1 MKYYLNINQKFAVE
15 HGLNTSEAI
24 VFAWLYELPSWAKSV
39 LIDNKTY
46 YFASENKAAEEM
58 PLISDKKDTFYR
70 LYRYL
75 AKKGLIEMLK
85 IGKATYIAI
94 TDLGKGW
101 YLSESNQ
108 KNGNSEHLNNYPNSE
123 NNSDFAGNSEETR
136 KNLQNNS
143 ETAPT
148 NNIYNNN
155 IYNNNIYRSREKE
168 FSQHSQQKGEV
179 VEAEIIEPNEPK
191 KEPKSEGAKRLFRS
205 FFAEIDE
212 GNYDELN
219 AMFNAEEYADVN
231 LVYYYHAV
239 ADWSDSA
246 NKKRTKRGWVA
257 TIRNFIKSDKEKNK
271 LHTIS
276 AEVFKESIKVKP
288 EDYLTFD
295 L

>member
-1 MKYYLNINQKFAVE
+1 MKYYININQKYAVE

-70 LYRYL
+70 LYRSL

-108 KNGNSEHLNNYPNSE
+108 KNDNSEHLNNYPNSE
-123 NNSDFAGNSEETR
+123 NNSDFAGNSEESR
-136 KNLQNNS
+136 KILQNNS

-148 NNIYNNN
+148 NNIYKNN
-155 IYNNNIYRSREKE
+155 NNNIYRSREKE
-168 FSQHSQQKGEV
+168 FTQHSQQKGEV
-179 VEAEIIEPNEPK
+179 VEAEFIEP
-191 KEPKSEGAKRLFRS
+191 KEPKGDGTKRLFRS
-205 FFAEIDE
+205 FFCEIDK
-212 GNYDELN
+212 GSYDELN
-219 AMFNAEEYADVN
+219 ALFNAEEYADIN
-231 LVYYYHAV
+231 LVYYYNAV

-246 NKKRTKRGWVA
+246 NKKRTKRGWIA
-257 TIRNFIKSDKEKNK
+257 TIRNFIKSDKEKGK

-276 AEVFKESIKVKP
+276 EELFKEQIKVRP
-288 EDYLTFD
+288 EDYLTLD

>member
-1 MKYYLNINQKFAVE
+1 MKFYININQKFAVE

-70 LYRYL
+70 QYKSL
-75 AKKGLIEMLK
+75 AKRGLIEILK

-101 YLSESNQ
+101 YLSESSQ
-108 KNGNSEHLNNYPNSE
+108 KNGSSEHLNNYQNSE
-123 NNSDFAGNSEETR
+123 NNSDFAGNSEESR
-136 KNLQNNS
+136 KILQNNS

-148 NNIYNNN
+148 NNIYKNNN
-155 IYNNNIYRSREKE
+155 TNNNIYRSREKE
-168 FSQHSQQKGEV
+168 FSRNSQQKGEV
-179 VEAEIIEPNEPK
+179 VEAEIIEP
-191 KEPKSEGAKRLFRS
+191 KEPKGEGAKRLFRS
-205 FFAEIDE
+205 FFPEIDK
-212 GNYDELN
+212 GTYDELN
-219 AMFNAEEYADVN
+219 ALFNAEEYADIN
-231 LVYYYHAV
+231 LVYYYNAV

-246 NKKRTKRGWVA
+246 NKKRTKRGWIA

-276 AEVFKESIKVKP
+276 AELFKEQIKVKP
-288 EDYLTFD
+288 EDYLTLD

>member
-1 MKYYLNINQKFAVE
+1 MKFYININQKFAVE

-70 LYRYL
+70 LYKSL

-85 IGKATYIAI
+85 IGKTTYISI

-101 YLSESNQ
+101 YLSESIQ
-108 KNGNSEHLNNYPNSE
+108 KNGNSEHLNNYQNSE
-123 NNSDFAGNSEETR
+123 NNSDFVGKSEETR
-136 KNLQNNS
+136 KILQNNS

-148 NNIYNNN
+148 NNIYKNNN
-155 IYNNNIYRSREKE
+155 TNNIYRSREKE

-179 VEAEIIEPNEPK
+179 VDAEIIEPNEPK
-191 KEPKSEGAKRLFRS
+191 VEGAKRLFRS
-205 FFAEIDE
+205 FFAEIDK

-219 AMFNAEEYADVN
+219 SLFNSEDYADIN
-231 LVYYYHAV
+231 LVYYYNAV

-276 AEVFKESIKVKP
+276 EELFKEKIKVKP

>member
-1 MKYYLNINQKFAVE
+1 MKFYININQKFAVE

-70 LYRYL
+70 LYKSL
-75 AKKGLIEMLK
+75 AKKGLIEILK

-101 YLSESNQ
+101 YLSESSQ

-123 NNSDFAGNSEETR
+123 NNSDFAGNSEESR
-136 KNLQNNS
+136 KILQNNS

-148 NNIYNNN
+148 NNIYKNNN
-155 IYNNNIYRSREKE
+155 TNNNIYRSREKE
-168 FSQHSQQKGEV
+168 FSRNSQQKGEV
-179 VEAEIIEPNEPK
+179 VEAEIIEP
-191 KEPKSEGAKRLFRS
+191 KEPKGEGAKRLFRS
-205 FFAEIDE
+205 FFPEIDK
-212 GNYDELN
+212 GTYDELN
-219 AMFNAEEYADVN
+219 ALFNAEEYADIN
-231 LVYYYHAV
+231 LVYYYNAV

-246 NKKRTKRGWVA
+246 NKKRTKRGWIA

-276 AEVFKESIKVKP
+276 AELFKEQIKVKP
-288 EDYLTFD
+288 EDYLTLD

>member
-1 MKYYLNINQKFAVE
+1 MKFYININQKFSVE

-39 LIDNKTY
+39 LIENKTY

-70 LYRYL
+70 LYKSL
-75 AKKGLIEMLK
+75 AKKGLIEILK

-101 YLSESNQ
+101 YLSESSQ

-123 NNSDFAGNSEETR
+123 NNSDFAGNSEESR
-136 KNLQNNS
+136 KILQNNS

-148 NNIYNNN
+148 NNIYKNNN
-155 IYNNNIYRSREKE
+155 TNNNIYRSREKE
-168 FSQHSQQKGEV
+168 FSRNSQQKGEV
-179 VEAEIIEPNEPK
+179 VEAEIIEP
-191 KEPKSEGAKRLFRS
+191 KEPKGEGAKRLFRS
-205 FFAEIDE
+205 FFPEIDK
-212 GNYDELN
+212 GTYDELN
-219 AMFNAEEYADVN
+219 ALFNAEEYADIN
-231 LVYYYHAV
+231 LVYYYNAV

-246 NKKRTKRGWVA
+246 NKKRTKRGWIA

-276 AEVFKESIKVKP
+276 AELFKEQIKVKP
-288 EDYLTFD
+288 EDYLTLD

>member
-1 MKYYLNINQKFAVE
+1 MKFYININQKFAVE

-58 PLISDKKDTFYR
+58 PIISDKKDTFYR
-70 LYRYL
+70 LYRSL
-75 AKKGLIEMLK
+75 AKNGLIEILK

-101 YLSESNQ
+101 YLSESSQ
-108 KNGNSEHLNNYPNSE
+108 KNGNSEHLNNCPNSE
-123 NNSDFAGNSEETR
+123 NNSDFAENSEESR
-136 KNLQNNS
+136 KILQNNS

-148 NNIYNNN
+148 NNIYKNNN
-155 IYNNNIYRSREKE
+155 TDNNIYRSREKE

-179 VEAEIIEPNEPK
+179 VEAEIIEP
-191 KEPKSEGAKRLFRS
+191 KEPKGEGAKRLFRS
-205 FFAEIDE
+205 FFGEIDK
-212 GNYDELN
+212 GTYDELN
-219 AMFNAEEYADVN
+219 ALFNAEEYADIN
-231 LVYYYHAV
+231 LVYYYNAV

-257 TIRNFIKSDKEKNK
+257 TIRNFIKSDKEKGK

-276 AEVFKESIKVKP
+276 AELFKEQIKVKP
-288 EDYLTFD
+288 EDYLTLD

>member
-1 MKYYLNINQKFAVE
+1 MKFYININQKFAVE

-70 LYRYL
+70 LYKSL
-75 AKKGLIEMLK
+75 AKKGLIEILK

-101 YLSESNQ
+101 YLSESSQ

-123 NNSDFAGNSEETR
+123 NNSDFAGNSEESR
-136 KNLQNNS
+136 KILQNNS

-148 NNIYNNN
+148 NNIYKNNN
-155 IYNNNIYRSREKE
+155 TNNNIYRSREKE
-168 FSQHSQQKGEV
+168 FSRNSQQKGEV
-179 VEAEIIEPNEPK
+179 VEAEIIEP
-191 KEPKSEGAKRLFRS
+191 KEPKGEDAKRLFRS
-205 FFAEIDE
+205 FFPEIDK
-212 GNYDELN
+212 GTYDELN
-219 AMFNAEEYADVN
+219 ALFNAEEYADIN
-231 LVYYYHAV
+231 LVYYYNAV

-246 NKKRTKRGWVA
+246 NKKRTKRGWIA

-276 AEVFKESIKVKP
+276 AELFKEQIKVKP
-288 EDYLTFD
+288 EDYLTLD

>member
-1 MKYYLNINQKFAVE
+1 MRYYININQKFAVK

-24 VFAWLYELPSWAKSV
+24 VFAWLYELPSWAKNV
-39 LIDNKTY
+39 LIGNKTY
-46 YFASENKAAEEM
+46 YFGSRNKAAEEL
-58 PLISDKKDTFYR
+58 PLVSDKPNTFQK
-70 LYRYL
+70 LYKKL
-75 AKKGLIEMLK
+75 EAKGLIEIIK
-85 IGKATYIAI
+85 IGKAEYIAI

-101 YLSESNQ
+101 YLSTGEPKKEGCKSEKKIQDEENFPQ
-108 KNGNSEHLNNYPNSE
+108 TAEKSSEVGKKIPKNEE
-123 NNSDFAGNSEETR
+123 NF
-136 KNLQNNS
+136 
-143 ETAPT
+143 PT

-155 IYNNNIYRSREKE
+155 INNNIIYRSREKE

-179 VEAEIIEPNEPK
+179 VEAEIVEPNRPK
-191 KEPKSEGAKRLFRS
+191 TEPKSEGAKRLFRS
-205 FFAEIDE
+205 FFAEIDK

-219 AMFNAEEYADVN
+219 SLFNAEEYADIN
-231 LVYYYHAV
+231 LVYYYNAV

-257 TIRNFIKSDKEKNK
+257 TIRNFIKSDKEKGK

-276 AEVFKESIKVKP
+276 ADLFKEQIKVKP

>member
-1 MKYYLNINQKFAVE
+1 MKFYININQKFAVE

-70 LYRYL
+70 LYKSL
-75 AKKGLIEMLK
+75 AKKGLIEILK

-101 YLSESNQ
+101 YLSEISQ

-123 NNSDFAGNSEETR
+123 NNSDFAGNSEESR
-136 KNLQNNS
+136 KILQNNS

-148 NNIYNNN
+148 NNIYKNNN
-155 IYNNNIYRSREKE
+155 TNNNIYRSREKE
-168 FSQHSQQKGEV
+168 FSRNSQQKGEV
-179 VEAEIIEPNEPK
+179 VEAEIIEP
-191 KEPKSEGAKRLFRS
+191 KEPKGEGAKRLFRS
-205 FFAEIDE
+205 FFPEIDK
-212 GNYDELN
+212 GTYDELN
-219 AMFNAEEYADVN
+219 ALFNAEEYADIN
-231 LVYYYHAV
+231 LVYYYNAV

-246 NKKRTKRGWVA
+246 NKKRTKRGWIA

-276 AEVFKESIKVKP
+276 AELFKEQIKVKP
-288 EDYLTFD
+288 EDYLTLD

>member
-1 MKYYLNINQKFAVE
+1 MKFYININQKFAVE

-70 LYRYL
+70 LYKSL
-75 AKKGLIEMLK
+75 AKKGLIEILK

-101 YLSESNQ
+101 YLSESSQ

-123 NNSDFAGNSEETR
+123 NNSDFAGNSEESR
-136 KNLQNNS
+136 KILQNNS

-148 NNIYNNN
+148 NNIYKNNN
-155 IYNNNIYRSREKE
+155 TNNNIYRSREKE
-168 FSQHSQQKGEV
+168 FSRNSQQKGEV
-179 VEAEIIEPNEPK
+179 VEAEIIEP
-191 KEPKSEGAKRLFRS
+191 KEPKGEGAKRLFRS
-205 FFAEIDE
+205 FFPEIDK
-212 GNYDELN
+212 GTYDELN
-219 AMFNAEEYADVN
+219 ALFNAEEYADIN
-231 LVYYYHAV
+231 LVYYYNAV

-246 NKKRTKRGWVA
+246 SKKRTKRGWIA

-276 AEVFKESIKVKP
+276 AELFKEQIKVKP
-288 EDYLTFD
+288 EDYLTLD

>member
-1 MKYYLNINQKFAVE
+1 MKYYININQKFAVE

-39 LIDNKTY
+39 LMDKEPF
-46 YFASENKAAEEM
+46 YFAGENKAADEM

-70 LYRYL
+70 LYRSL

-94 TDLGKGW
+94 TDIGKGW
-101 YLSESNQ
+101 YLSKRSQ
-108 KNGNSEHLNNYPNSE
+108 KNGNREHLNNYKNSE

-136 KNLQNNS
+136 KILQNNS

-155 IYNNNIYRSREKE
+155 TNNNIYRSREKE
-168 FSQHSQQKGEV
+168 FSQHSKKKGEV

-191 KEPKSEGAKRLFRS
+191 VDGAKRLFRS
-205 FFAEIDE
+205 FFAEIDK
-212 GNYDELN
+212 GTYDELN
-219 AMFNAEEYADVN
+219 ALFDSEKYADIN
-231 LVYYYHAV
+231 LVYYYNAV

-257 TIRNFIKSDKEKNK
+257 TIRNFIKSDKEKGK

-276 AEVFKESIKVKP
+276 AELFKEQIKIKP

>member
-1 MKYYLNINQKFAVE
+1 MKYYININQKYAVE

-24 VFAWLYELPSWAKSV
+24 VFSWLYELPSWAKSV

-70 LYRYL
+70 LYKSL

-101 YLSESNQ
+101 YLSESSQ
-108 KNGNSEHLNNYPNSE
+108 KNGNSEHLNNYQKSE
-123 NNSDFAGNSEETR
+123 NNSDFAGNSEESR
-136 KNLQNNS
+136 KFLQNNS
-143 ETAPT
+143 ETSPT
-148 NNIYNNN
+148 NNIYKNNN
-155 IYNNNIYRSREKE
+155 NNNIYRSREKE

-191 KEPKSEGAKRLFRS
+191 DEGAKRLFRS
-205 FFAEIDE
+205 FFAEIDR
-212 GNYDELN
+212 GHFDELN
-219 AMFNAEEYADVN
+219 ELFKSEEYADIN
-231 LVYYYHAV
+231 LVYYYNAV

-246 NKKRTKRGWVA
+246 NKKRTKRGWIA

-276 AEVFKESIKVKP
+276 AELFKEQIKVKP

>member
-1 MKYYLNINQKFAVE
+1 MKYYININQKFAVE

-70 LYRYL
+70 IYKSL
-75 AKKGLIEMLK
+75 AKKGLIEILK
-85 IGKATYIAI
+85 IGKATYIEI

-101 YLSESNQ
+101 YLSESSQ

-123 NNSDFAGNSEETR
+123 NNSDFAENSEESR
-136 KNLQNNS
+136 KILQNNS

-148 NNIYNNN
+148 NNIYKNNN
-155 IYNNNIYRSREKE
+155 TNNNIYRSREKE
-168 FSQHSQQKGEV
+168 FSRNSQQKGEV
-179 VEAEIIEPNEPK
+179 VKAEIIEP
-191 KEPKSEGAKRLFRS
+191 KEPKGEGAKRLFRS
-205 FFAEIDE
+205 FFGEIDK
-212 GNYDELN
+212 GTYDELN
-219 AMFNAEEYADVN
+219 ALFNAEEYADIN
-231 LVYYYHAV
+231 LVYYYNAV

-246 NKKRTKRGWVA
+246 NKKRTKRGWIA

-271 LHTIS
+271 LHTIN
-276 AEVFKESIKVKP
+276 AELFKEQIKVKP

>member
-1 MKYYLNINQKFAVE
+1 MKYYINVNQKFAVE

-39 LIDNKTY
+39 LIDNKEY

-70 LYRYL
+70 LYKSL

-101 YLSESNQ
+101 YLSESSQ
-108 KNGNSEHLNNYPNSE
+108 KNGNSEHLNNYQKSE
-123 NNSDFAGNSEETR
+123 NNSDFAGNSEESR
-136 KNLQNNS
+136 KFLQNNS
-143 ETAPT
+143 ETSPT
-148 NNIYNNN
+148 NNIYKNN
-155 IYNNNIYRSREKE
+155 NNNIYRSREKE

-179 VEAEIIEPNEPK
+179 VEAEIIEP
-191 KEPKSEGAKRLFRS
+191 KEPKGEGAKRLFRS
-205 FFAEIDE
+205 FFAEIDN

-219 AMFNAEEYADVN
+219 SLFNSEDYADIN
-231 LVYYYHAV
+231 LLYYYNAV

-276 AEVFKESIKVKP
+276 AELFKEQIKVKP
-288 EDYLTFD
+288 EDYLTLD

>member
-1 MKYYLNINQKFAVE
+1 MKYYININQKFAVE

-70 LYRYL
+70 LYRSL
-75 AKKGLIEMLK
+75 DKKGLIEILK

-101 YLSESNQ
+101 YLSESSQ

-123 NNSDFAGNSEETR
+123 NNSDFAGNSEESR
-136 KNLQNNS
+136 KILQNNS

-148 NNIYNNN
+148 NNIYKNNNTNNN
-155 IYNNNIYRSREKE
+155 IYGSREKE
-168 FSQHSQQKGEV
+168 FSRNSQQKGEV
-179 VEAEIIEPNEPK
+179 VEAEIIEP
-191 KEPKSEGAKRLFRS
+191 KEPKGEGAKRLFRS
-205 FFAEIDE
+205 FFGEIDK
-212 GNYDELN
+212 GTYDELN
-219 AMFNAEEYADVN
+219 ALFNAEEYADIN
-231 LVYYYHAV
+231 LVYYYNAV

-246 NKKRTKRGWVA
+246 NKKRTKRGWIA

-276 AEVFKESIKVKP
+276 AELFKEQIKVKP

>member
-1 MKYYLNINQKFAVE
+1 MKFYININQKFSVE

-70 LYRYL
+70 LYKSL
-75 AKKGLIEMLK
+75 AKKGLIEILK

-101 YLSESNQ
+101 YLSESSQ
-108 KNGNSEHLNNYPNSE
+108 KNGRSEHLNNYQNSE
-123 NNSDFAGNSEETR
+123 NNSDFAGNSEESR
-136 KNLQNNS
+136 KILQNNS

-148 NNIYNNN
+148 NNIYKNNN
-155 IYNNNIYRSREKE
+155 TNNNIYRSREKE
-168 FSQHSQQKGEV
+168 FSRNSQQKGEV
-179 VEAEIIEPNEPK
+179 VEAEIIEP
-191 KEPKSEGAKRLFRS
+191 KEPKGEGAKRLFRS
-205 FFAEIDE
+205 FFPEIDK
-212 GNYDELN
+212 GTYDELN
-219 AMFNAEEYADVN
+219 ALFNVEEYADIN
-231 LVYYYHAV
+231 LVYYYNAV

-246 NKKRTKRGWVA
+246 NKKRTKRGWIA

-276 AEVFKESIKVKP
+276 AELFKEQIKVKP
-288 EDYLTFD
+288 EDYLTLD

>member
-1 MKYYLNINQKFAVE
+1 MKFYMHINQKFAVE
-15 HGLNTSEAI
+15 HGMNTSEAI

-70 LYRYL
+70 LYRSL
-75 AKKGLIEMLK
+75 AKNGLIEMLK

-101 YLSESNQ
+101 YLSDSNQ
-108 KNGNSEHLNNYPNSE
+108 KNDNSEQLNNYPNSE
-123 NNSDFAGNSEETR
+123 KNSDFAENSEETR
-136 KNLQNNS
+136 KILQNNS

-155 IYNNNIYRSREKE
+155 TNNNNIYRSREKE

-179 VEAEIIEPNEPK
+179 VEAEFIEP
-191 KEPKSEGAKRLFRS
+191 KEPKGEGTKRLFRS
-205 FFAEIDE
+205 FFGEIDK
-212 GNYDELN
+212 GTYDELN
-219 AMFNAEEYADVN
+219 ALLNAEEYADIN
-231 LVYYYHAV
+231 LVYYYNAV

-257 TIRNFIKSDKEKNK
+257 TIRNFIKSDKEKGK

-276 AEVFKESIKVKP
+276 AELFKEQIKVKP
-288 EDYLTFD
+288 EDYLTFG

>member
-1 MKYYLNINQKFAVE
+1 MKFYININQKFAVE

-70 LYRYL
+70 LYKSL

-85 IGKATYIAI
+85 IGKTTYISI
-94 TDLGKGW
+94 TDLGKDW
-101 YLSESNQ
+101 YLSESIQ
-108 KNGNSEHLNNYPNSE
+108 KNGNSEHLNNYQNSE
-123 NNSDFAGNSEETR
+123 NNSDFVGKSEETR
-136 KNLQNNS
+136 KILQNNS

-148 NNIYNNN
+148 NNIYKNNN
-155 IYNNNIYRSREKE
+155 TNNIYRSREKE

-179 VEAEIIEPNEPK
+179 VDAEIIEPNEPK
-191 KEPKSEGAKRLFRS
+191 VEGAKRLFRS
-205 FFAEIDE
+205 FFAEIDK

-219 AMFNAEEYADVN
+219 SLFNSEDYADIN
-231 LVYYYHAV
+231 LVYYYNAV

-276 AEVFKESIKVKP
+276 EELFKEKIKVKP

>member
-1 MKYYLNINQKFAVE
+1 MKFYININQKFSVE

-39 LIDNKTY
+39 LIENKTY

-70 LYRYL
+70 LYKSL
-75 AKKGLIEMLK
+75 AKKGLIEILK

-101 YLSESNQ
+101 YLSESSQ
-108 KNGNSEHLNNYPNSE
+108 KNGSSEHLNNYQNSE
-123 NNSDFAGNSEETR
+123 NNSDFAGNSEESR
-136 KNLQNNS
+136 KILQNNS

-148 NNIYNNN
+148 NNIYKNNN
-155 IYNNNIYRSREKE
+155 TNNNIYRSREKE
-168 FSQHSQQKGEV
+168 FSRNSQQKGEV
-179 VEAEIIEPNEPK
+179 VEAEIIEP
-191 KEPKSEGAKRLFRS
+191 KEPKGEGAKRLFRS
-205 FFAEIDE
+205 FFPEIDK
-212 GNYDELN
+212 GTYDELN
-219 AMFNAEEYADVN
+219 ALFNAEEYADIN
-231 LVYYYHAV
+231 LVYYYNAV

-246 NKKRTKRGWVA
+246 NKKRTKRGWIA

-276 AEVFKESIKVKP
+276 AELFKEQIKVKP
-288 EDYLTFD
+288 EDYLTLD

>member
-1 MKYYLNINQKFAVE
+1 MKFYININQKFAVE

-70 LYRYL
+70 LYKSL
-75 AKKGLIEMLK
+75 AKKGLIEILK

-101 YLSESNQ
+101 YLSESSQ

-123 NNSDFAGNSEETR
+123 NNSDFAGNSEESR
-136 KNLQNNS
+136 KILQNNS
-143 ETAPT
+143 EIAPT
-148 NNIYNNN
+148 NNIYKNNN
-155 IYNNNIYRSREKE
+155 TNNNIYRSREKE
-168 FSQHSQQKGEV
+168 FSRNSQQKGEV
-179 VEAEIIEPNEPK
+179 VEAEIIEP
-191 KEPKSEGAKRLFRS
+191 KEPKGEGAKRLFRS
-205 FFAEIDE
+205 FFPEIDK
-212 GNYDELN
+212 GTYDELN
-219 AMFNAEEYADVN
+219 ALFNAEEYADIN
-231 LVYYYHAV
+231 LVYYYNAV

-246 NKKRTKRGWVA
+246 NKKRTKRGWIA

-276 AEVFKESIKVKP
+276 AELFKEQIKVKP
-288 EDYLTFD
+288 EDYLTLD